1 MPSASRAR
9 REASRPAEGEQKK
22 SEASRPT
29 EVRAEA
35 LQIHKQ
41 DCSGVSSRKN
51 EKLMELR
58 QKLAL
63 GLWLLTVGVSA
74 QTDVWRSDSLQEVVV
89 TGTGTQH
96 LLKDAP
102 VQTEVISHRQLQQY
116 AGKSIEDI
124 LSGLSASK
132 AQHILTAKQISR
144 PRTLSYVRISKI
156 TTARTL
162 SRR

>member
-1 MPSASRAR
+1 MS
-9 REASRPAEGEQKK
+9 
-22 SEASRPT
+22 
-29 EVRAEA
+29 
-35 LQIHKQ
+35 I
-41 DCSGVSSRKN
+41 
-51 EKLMELR
+51 R

-74 QTDVWRSDSLQEVVV
+74 QTGVWRSDSLQEVVV

-124 LSGLSASK
+124 LAG
-132 AQHILTAKQISR
+132 LTASFEFGENDMGSHLLVCADSDRRQE
-144 PRTLSYVRISKI
+144 
-156 TTARTL
+156 TAW
-162 SRR
+162 